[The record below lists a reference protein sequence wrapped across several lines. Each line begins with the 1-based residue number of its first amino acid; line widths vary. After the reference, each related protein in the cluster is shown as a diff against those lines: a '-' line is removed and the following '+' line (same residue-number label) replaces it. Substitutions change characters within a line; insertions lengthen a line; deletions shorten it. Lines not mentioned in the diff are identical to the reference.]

1 MEGITG
7 VSSTSEVAIDNIA
20 FRNGSCER
28 LGMYEYIYHCI
39 FEISQQVTLQGGS
52 YLFQTTFVTCFP
64 LFQVTQSLYA
74 FIKEDATDFKLD
86 RIPFHSGWVYQ
97 FTVHALQTR
106 NSSADVMYFV
116 YPANTV
122 HCAKSVTQELSLDD
136 LSCFPRDFFFSPR
149 TYQPHYK
156 KLLLLN
162 RGEKLPYGI
171 ALEEYHNCC
180 GQTVTE
186 YFFANVSLDRKW
198 ISELILSCLWLRHKT
213 YLFPNIIRRLVFF

>member
-86 RIPFHSGWVYQ
+86 RIPAHSGWVYQ

-106 NSSADVMYFV
+106 NISTDVMYFV

-136 LSCFPRDFFFSPR
+136 LSCFPRDFFFSSR

-162 RGEKLPYGI
+162 RGEKLAYGI
-171 ALEEYHNCC
+171 ALEEYDNCC
-180 GQTVTE
+180 GQTVIE
-186 YFFANVSLDRKW
+186 HFFAIVSLDRKF
-198 ISELILSCLWLRHKT
+198 INHLKPSCVSTITPTCSVSLR
-213 YLFPNIIRRLVFF
+213 P

>member
-39 FEISQQVTLQGGS
+39 FEISQVTLQGGS

-74 FIKEDATDFKLD
+74 FIKEDATDFLLD

-136 LSCFPRDFFFSPR
+136 LSCFPRDFFFSSR
-149 TYQPHYK
+149 TYQPLYK

-186 YFFANVSLDRKW
+186 YFFANVSLDRK
-198 ISELILSCLWLRHKT
+198 
-213 YLFPNIIRRLVFF
+213 

>member
-1 MEGITG
+1 MEGVTG
-7 VSSTSEVAIDNIA
+7 DSYTSDVAIDNIA

-39 FEISQQVTLQGGS
+39 FEISQYADTETWIKLIKLIANDICKNFS
-52 YLFQTTFVTCFP
+52 FFP
-64 LFQVTQSLYA
+64 VTQSLYA
-74 FIKEDATDFKLD
+74 FIKEDTTDFKLD
-86 RIPFHSGWVYQ
+86 RIPAHSGWVYQ
-97 FTVHALQTR
+97 FTVHAFQTR
-106 NSSADVMYFV
+106 NISTDVMYFV

-136 LSCFPRDFFFSPR
+136 LSCLPRDFFFSSR

-156 KLLLLN
+156 KILLLN

-180 GQTVTE
+180 RETVTE
-186 YFFANVSLDRKW
+186 YFFANVSLDRK
-198 ISELILSCLWLRHKT
+198 L
-213 YLFPNIIRRLVFF
+213 

>member
-1 MEGITG
+1 MT
-7 VSSTSEVAIDNIA
+7 
-20 FRNGSCER
+20 
-28 LGMYEYIYHCI
+28 
-39 FEISQQVTLQGGS
+39 
-52 YLFQTTFVTCFP
+52 FP
-64 LFQVTQSLYA
+64 LFSVTQSLFA

-86 RIPFHSGWVYQ
+86 RIPAHSGWVYQ

-136 LSCFPRDFFFSPR
+136 LSCFPRDFFFSSR
-149 TYQPHYK
+149 AYQPHYK

-171 ALEEYHNCC
+171 ALEEYDNCC
-180 GQTVTE
+180 GQTVIE
-186 YFFANVSLDRKW
+186 HFFANVSLDRKF
-198 ISELILSCLWLRHKT
+198 ISHFKPSCVSTITPTCSVSLR
-213 YLFPNIIRRLVFF
+213 P

>member
-1 MEGITG
+1 MEGVRG
-7 VSSTSEVAIDNIA
+7 VSFTSDVAIDNIA

-39 FEISQQVTLQGGS
+39 FEISQQVTRKGGS

-106 NSSADVMYFV
+106 NSSTDVMYFV

-136 LSCFPRDFFFSPR
+136 LSCFPRDFFFSSR
-149 TYQPHYK
+149 TYQPHNK

-198 ISELILSCLWLRHKT
+198 TYTKLSVT
-213 YLFPNIIRRLVFF
+213 

>member
-39 FEISQQVTLQGGS
+39 FEISQQVTRQGGS

-106 NSSADVMYFV
+106 NSSTDVMYFV